1 MLDRLLRFTR
11 IPDDGSANLW
21 TLVTFQRK
29 TYFTFHRRPK
39 RRRRTV
45 TFRAKLTCKC
55 PLIVCA
61 MMYNYFLKLYFFYQ
75 ATLDEIC
82 IFLFF
87 QKVFTFQWEGLYAS
101 RHISTPFVF
110 FCFAYIFCS
119 SLISFCN
126 FFTFLLVLFFNFFIL
141 LKIF

>member
-45 TFRAKLTCKC
+45 PFRAKLTCKC

-87 QKVFTFQWEGLYAS
+87 QKVFTFQQEGLYNLIVRYYRS
-101 RHISTPFVF
+101 NRILPFE
-110 FCFAYIFCS
+110 
-119 SLISFCN
+119 
-126 FFTFLLVLFFNFFIL
+126 
-141 LKIF
+141 K